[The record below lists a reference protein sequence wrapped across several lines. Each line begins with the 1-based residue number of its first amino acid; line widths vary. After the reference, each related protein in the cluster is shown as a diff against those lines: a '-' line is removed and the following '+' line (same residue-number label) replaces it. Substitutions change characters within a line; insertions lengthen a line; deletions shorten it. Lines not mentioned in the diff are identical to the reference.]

1 MVVQGINF
9 DVFCQHLDKI
19 DVNRIETNH
28 SYALKHKYGVE
39 AMRAY
44 IVMEVNTV
52 FKMYGIAVDY
62 RHLSLIADFI
72 TFNGDYR
79 AFNRIGM
86 EQCSSPFLKMSF
98 ETTMKY
104 LISSSQCQDV
114 DDLSAPSSSIVLG
127 QVPKVGTGIFD
138 LIQEPQA
145 K

>member
-1 MVVQGINF
+1 MQKILVSSVPGIEKCTFVKGEKPGDEPYMIVQGINF
-9 DVFCQHLDKI
+9 EVFQQHLDKI

-28 SYALKHKYGVE
+28 SYSLKSKYGVE
-39 AMRAY
+39 AMRAN
-44 IVMEVNTV
+44 IVKEVRTV

-104 LISSSQCQDV
+104 LISSSQ
-114 DDLSAPSSSIVLG
+114 A
-127 QVPKVGTGIFD
+127 
-138 LIQEPQA
+138 
-145 K
+145 